1 MDILKQ
7 MIFRLEIIDLWK
19 EIVEMDKYDLT
30 EVWNG
35 LDTVC
40 EDVEKLL
47 NKLSS
52 MSGLPDELQQE
63 INNLDIS
70 SISNL
75 KHHIGKI
82 LDDRISRQSG
92 NFTLHSPRQP
102 FNFKW
107 NDTFISGRSLVD
119 MFTINPDATKE
130 IKLCLECLNIN
141 KFTLYKIDSDK
152 LDDESTK
159 IKNET
164 IKRFQ
169 NDFINC
175 K

>member
-1 MDILKQ
+1 MV
-7 MIFRLEIIDLWK
+7 EIIDLWK

-82 LDDRISRQSG
+82 LDDI
-92 NFTLHSPRQP
+92 
-102 FNFKW
+102 
-107 NDTFISGRSLVD
+107 
-119 MFTINPDATKE
+119 E
-130 IKLCLECLNIN
+130 IKERAE
-141 KFTLYKIDSDK
+141 
-152 LDDESTK
+152 DD
-159 IKNET
+159 
-164 IKRFQ
+164 
-169 NDFINC
+169 C
-175 K
+175 

>member
-1 MDILKQ
+1 MSLKFIEKIEKISG
-7 MIFRLEIIDLWK
+7 MSMEI
-19 EIVEMDKYDLT
+19 DKYDLT

-40 EDVEKLL
+40 EDMKKLL

-82 LDDRISRQSG
+82 LDNIV
-92 NFTLHSPRQP
+92 
-102 FNFKW
+102 
-107 NDTFISGRSLVD
+107 I
-119 MFTINPDATKE
+119 KE
-130 IKLCLECLNIN
+130 RAEDIG
-141 KFTLYKIDSDK
+141 
-152 LDDESTK
+152 
-159 IKNET
+159 
-164 IKRFQ
+164 
-169 NDFINC
+169 
-175 K
+175 

>member
-1 MDILKQ
+1 MLKR
-7 MIFRLEIIDLWK
+7 FSDRAVEIIDLWK

-82 LDDRISRQSG
+82 LDDI
-92 NFTLHSPRQP
+92 
-102 FNFKW
+102 
-107 NDTFISGRSLVD
+107 
-119 MFTINPDATKE
+119 E
-130 IKLCLECLNIN
+130 IKERAE
-141 KFTLYKIDSDK
+141 
-152 LDDESTK
+152 DD
-159 IKNET
+159 
-164 IKRFQ
+164 
-169 NDFINC
+169 C
-175 K
+175 